1 MIPGLTTPALVH
13 TVVAMI
19 RKTSMLVVI
28 SGLVIFLLSGCMR
41 GNGSIAR
48 IWTNQSEF
56 VSYVEL
62 FNSSQKRY
70 RIVVEYQE
78 NPADALIQTRQN
90 PDLVVGPWLKGEK
103 ARAKIIPI
111 EYLFNEM
118 RINSRLFYKPLL
130 DLGAIKNRQ
139 YLLPVSFNLPAV
151 IFAPEYSSMMEND
164 YSISLETIQSL
175 SRNFNTQEDGPY
187 SRMGFSPRWNSE
199 FLFLATQMLGCRFE
213 EGSHHLTWSE
223 KQLPTSI
230 EYLRN
235 WSRSINT
242 SPRAE
247 DDFQFKYL
255 YDPPYRLV
263 TSGKSLFSYIS
274 SDELLKMP
282 PDKLHNIDFRWL
294 MNENAIPVRDD
305 IVYMGICK
313 KARNL
318 PAVEA
323 FLVWFFSE
331 DTQRALLERSRDMGI
346 FDQAFG
352 ISGGFSSLREVN
364 ERSFPLFYPILFGH
378 LPPTDALSV
387 PRILPNDWNKIKKEV
402 ILHFLETA
410 VTAEPA
416 IDDPNKTLQNNL
428 ATWGKKR

>member
-1 MIPGLTTPALVH
+1 MA
-13 TVVAMI
+13 
-19 RKTSMLVVI
+19 
-28 SGLVIFLLSGCMR
+28 
-41 GNGSIAR
+41 GNDSIAR

-62 FNSSQKRY
+62 FNSSQDQY

-78 NPADALIQTRQN
+78 NPAEALIQTREN

-103 ARAKIIPI
+103 ARAKIIPV

-118 RINSRLFYKPLL
+118 RINSLLFYKPLL

-139 YLLPVSFNLPAV
+139 YLLPVSFNLPSV
-151 IFAPEYSSMMEND
+151 LFAPEYSSMMEND

-175 SRNFNTQEDGPY
+175 SRNYNTREDDQY
-187 SRMGFSPRWNSE
+187 SRMGFSPRWNRE

-213 EGSHHLTWSE
+213 EGSHHLTWDD
-223 KQLPTSI
+223 KQLPASI

-242 SPRAE
+242 NTRAE

-263 TSGKSLFSYIS
+263 TSGRSLFSYIS
-274 SDELLKMP
+274 SDDLLKMP

-294 MNENAIPVRDD
+294 MNDNVIPVRDD
-305 IVYMGICK
+305 IVYMGICR

-323 FLVWFFSE
+323 FLIWFFSE
-331 DTQRALLERSRDMGI
+331 ETQRKLLERSRDMGI
-346 FDQAFG
+346 FDQSFG

-364 ERSFPLFYPILFGH
+364 ERAFPLFYPILFGH

-387 PRILPNDWNKIKKEV
+387 PRILPNDWYKVKEEV
-402 ILHFLETA
+402 ILPFLESA
-410 VTAEPA
+410 VIAEPA
-416 IDDPNKTLQNNL
+416 IEDPNRILQERL
-428 ATWGKKR
+428 AAWAKKR

>member
-1 MIPGLTTPALVH
+1 
-13 TVVAMI
+13 MI
-19 RKTSMLVVI
+19 RKIAVYWSA
-28 SGLVIFLLSGCMR
+28 LLLLLILQSGCQQ
-41 GNGSIAR
+41 GSDSIAR

-62 FNSSQKRY
+62 FNSSQTRY
-70 RIVVEYQE
+70 RIIVEYRE
-78 NPADALIQTRQN
+78 NPAEALIQTKNN

-103 ARAKIIPI
+103 ARTKIIPI

-151 IFAPEYSSMMEND
+151 LFAPEYSKRMEND
-164 YSISLETIQSL
+164 YSISLETIQAL
-175 SRNFNTQEDGPY
+175 SSDYNMQEDGQY
-187 SRMGFSPRWNSE
+187 SRMGFSPRWNRE
-199 FLFLATQMLGCRFE
+199 FLFLAAQMLGSRFE
-213 EGSHHLTWSE
+213 EGSHYLTWNDRL
-223 KQLPTSI
+223 LPAGI

-242 SPRAE
+242 STRTE

-282 PDKLHNIDFRWL
+282 PDKLQNVDFRWL
-294 MNENAIPVRDD
+294 MNDTVIPVRDD
-305 IVYMGICK
+305 IVYMGICR

-323 FLVWFFSE
+323 FLIWFFKE
-331 DTQRALLERSRDMGI
+331 ETQRALLERSRDMGI
-346 FDQAFG
+346 FDQSFG
-352 ISGGFSSLREVN
+352 ISGGFSSLQGIN
-364 ERSFPLFYPILFGH
+364 ERAFPLFYPILFGH
-378 LPPTDALSV
+378 LPPPDTLSV
-387 PRILPNDWNKIKKEV
+387 PRILPNDWNRIKEEV
-402 ILHFLETA
+402 ILPFLESA
-410 VTAEPA
+410 VTAEPEM
-416 IDDPNKTLQNNL
+416 DNPNAVLKELLSVWEQ
-428 ATWGKKR
+428 KR